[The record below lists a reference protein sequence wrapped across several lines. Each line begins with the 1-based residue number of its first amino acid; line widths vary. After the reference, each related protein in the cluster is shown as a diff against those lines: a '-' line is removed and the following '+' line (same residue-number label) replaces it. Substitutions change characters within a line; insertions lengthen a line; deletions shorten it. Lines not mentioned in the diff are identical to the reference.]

1 MNNDCEENSC
11 CVNSVNHSFCC
22 MSCFRYF
29 LCTDDLT
36 LEDKCACTK
45 WQMSLVCFSWP
56 QATCLQA
63 RTLNRRLWFG
73 VWGTPEIWSL
83 LTWRTHL
90 IQSVMLAFW
99 TNYRSKVKLQH
110 TPFKCLEPVRTSGE
124 QFKHISNSGSKCTKG
139 AHKES
144 LKVSLNQ
151 K

>member
-1 MNNDCEENSC
+1 MTNDCEENSC

-36 LEDKCACTK
+36 LEDKCARTK
-45 WQMSLVCFSWP
+45 WQVSLVCFSWP

-63 RTLNRRLWFG
+63 RTLNRRLRF
-73 VWGTPEIWSL
+73 EIWSL
-83 LTWRTHL
+83 LTWRIHL
-90 IQSVMLAFW
+90 IQSVMFAFW

-110 TPFKCLEPVRTSGE
+110 TQFKCLEPVRTSGE
-124 QFKHISNSGSKCTKG
+124 QFKYTSSSASECTKG

-144 LKVSLNQ
+144 LKVSLN
-151 K
+151 KK